1 MQALFVAV
9 QISGWIITPSIV
21 KVCVRLWSHVEMLK
35 TCIFASENICHEI
48 FQYFCVVFERF
59 EKNVFEQVLGT
70 LFSQRGNAFVGPTDN
85 CLKWLCIRQCLCI
98 RQNSCSVYKELHSC
112 TNPC

>member
-35 TCIFASENICHEI
+35 NMYFASENI
-48 FQYFCVVFERF
+48 
-59 EKNVFEQVLGT
+59 
-70 LFSQRGNAFVGPTDN
+70 S
-85 CLKWLCIRQCLCI
+85 
-98 RQNSCSVYKELHSC
+98 
-112 TNPC
+112 